1 MSITVASVTT
11 KFLERSHLSQNTI
24 RSYES
29 TLLPLLEQYGRLPI
43 ERLTR
48 QQLEAYLDR
57 LSHLARSTHNRHRA
71 ILQSLLNF
79 AVEEGYLSANPI
91 ARLKR
96 RQTDPKSAEP
106 TRYLSPEQLGILY
119 QLLKDNSY
127 QREIARLRTLVI
139 LLHRSG
145 ATISEV
151 LALDCDRLDLTDRQF
166 QVTGRGNEQRWC
178 FYSEDAAEI
187 LEIYLKHYRHQGHPA
202 LFTAQQ
208 PFTKEVTRL
217 SYRTAYRDWSH
228 VIEKSDR
235 LQGFRLHDLRHTFAI
250 ERVGLMGI
258 EELSALMGHETI
270 QTTLRY
276 QKGIHFCLK

>member
-1 MSITVASVTT
+1 VDITLASVTT
-11 KFLERSHLSQNTI
+11 KFLRRSHLSQNTI

-29 TLLPLLEQYGRLPI
+29 TLLPLLEQYGRSPI
-43 ERLTR
+43 DRLTR
-48 QQLEAYLDR
+48 QEIEEYLNS
-57 LSHLARSTHNRHRA
+57 LSHLAGSTHNRHRA
-71 ILQSLLNF
+71 ILRSLLNF
-79 AVEEGYLSANPI
+79 AVEEGYLNANPI
-91 ARLKR
+91 ARLKQR
-96 RQTDPKSAEP
+96 DPPGEEP
-106 TRYLSPEQLGILY
+106 IRYLNPEQLGILY

-139 LLHRSG
+139 LLHRTG

-151 LALDCDRLDLTDRQF
+151 LALDSDRLDLIDRQF
-166 QVTGRGNEQRWC
+166 QVTGRGNKQRWC

-187 LEIYLKHYRHQGHPA
+187 LEIYLKHYRYQGHPA

-208 PFTKEVTRL
+208 PFSKEISRL

-228 VIEKSDR
+228 IVEKSPH
-235 LQGFRLHDLRHTFAI
+235 LQGLRLHDLRHTFAI

-276 QKGIHFCLK
+276 KID

>member
-1 MSITVASVTT
+1 MSITLASVTT
-11 KFLERSHLSQNTI
+11 KFLQRSHLSQNTI

-29 TLLPLLEQYGRLPI
+29 TLLPLLEQYGRSPI
-43 ERLTR
+43 DRLTR
-48 QQLEAYLDR
+48 QELEAYLDR
-57 LSHLARSTHNRHRA
+57 LSHLACSTHHRHRA
-71 ILQSLLNF
+71 ILRSLLNF
-79 AVEEGYLSANPI
+79 AVEEGYLNANPI

-96 RQTDPKSAEP
+96 RDPQGKEP
-106 TRYLSPEQLGILY
+106 VRYLNPEQLGILY

-139 LLHRSG
+139 LLHRTG

-151 LALDCDRLDLTDRQF
+151 LALDSDQLDLIDRKF
-166 QVTGRGNEQRWC
+166 PVTGRGNKQRWC

-187 LEIYLKHYRHQGHPA
+187 LEIYLKYYRYEGHPA

-208 PFTKEVTRL
+208 PFSKEISRL
-217 SYRTAYRDWSH
+217 SYRTAYRDWNH
-228 VIEKSDR
+228 IVDKSQQ

-258 EELSALMGHETI
+258 EELSALMGYETI

-276 QKGIHFCLK
+276 KIDSLNLFNKL